1 MVNNE
6 DILNDILLKM
16 SYDPSKSLNENIEE
30 QMGEKPF
37 MTPRGMSYSQ
47 NLKAQQLKPL
57 SKEDRHLLM
66 DIAAVGTF
74 FIPVVGPFLSLGIEL
89 ANAGLYYSEGD
100 KEGAGFA
107 LAFALIPMG
116 ELVGKIPAV
125 RNLGRNGLASLIKK
139 VRTGGRLTKTEAEAV
154 EQINKNKKWL
164 TLKAS
169 KEASKIFIKGKLKK
183 ATLKDIVYGVYKYAK
198 KHPNKFSLTKNG
210 LVLGGIWYSYA
221 KLVEIYGIG
230 QESQTPQM
238 VTKSNDDSEEQV
250 VTDFDKVWD
259 YKKDGDKYY
268 TKKKDSDKWLLAS
281 GNSEK
286 SIREK
291 VFSKNQ
297 SNSKSSLTPEQ
308 KKLEQQ
314 YLSNKEN
321 VDKLVLAQVTATI
334 DTVKSN
340 QYWDDAFSDL

>member
-1 MVNNE
+1 MN
-6 DILNDILLKM
+6 
-16 SYDPSKSLNENIEE
+16 YDPSKSLNENIEE

-66 DIAAVGTF
+66 DIAAVGAF

-116 ELVGKIPAV
+116 ELIGKIPAV
-125 RNLGRNGLASLIKK
+125 KKLGRNGLASLIRKA
-139 VRTGGRLTKTEAEAV
+139 RTGGKLTKTEAEAV

-164 TLKAS
+164 SLKAA

-198 KHPNKFSLTKNG
+198 KNPNKFSLTKNG
-210 LVLGGIWYSYA
+210 LVIGGIWYSYA

-230 QESQTPQM
+230 EESQTPQM

-250 VTDFDKVWD
+250 VTNFDKVWD
-259 YKKDGDKYY
+259 YKRDGDKYY
-268 TKKKDSDKWLLAS
+268 TKKKDSEKWILAS
-281 GNSEK
+281 GNAERAIK
-286 SIREK
+286 EK
-291 VFSKNQ
+291 VFGKDQTKSKTV
-297 SNSKSSLTPEQ
+297 LTTEQ

-314 YLSNKEN
+314 YLSDKEEITE
-321 VDKLVLAQVTATI
+321 QVTKQVASTI
-334 DTVKSN
+334 NTVEANKG
-340 QYWDDAFSDL
+340 WDDAFSDI